1 MSARKKEPGQGVE
14 DRLEQCP
21 DGVAREGSS
30 AERTFKQR
38 PEERR
43 EGGVQGELGVG
54 GMAGR
59 GRQAGRQAGR
69 ALSQPG
75 AIRPG
80 QGLKGPWSVPWTPL
94 LKNPHDKQLTGSG
107 NSYSH
112 F

>member
-1 MSARKKEPGQGVE
+1 MMRARKKDPGQGVE

-59 GRQAGRQAGR
+59 GRQAGRQGPLPARGTQTRPGSQR
-69 ALSQPG
+69 ALVCP
-75 AIRPG
+75 
-80 QGLKGPWSVPWTPL
+80 V
-94 LKNPHDKQLTGSG
+94 GS
-107 NSYSH
+107 
-112 F
+112 FAKEPP